1 MRFRNVWG
9 AHTSISELQFGF
21 KPGLSTT
28 MCTVVIVSRSPKFM
42 VVLLMLLR
50 LLTRTVDHTIL
61 LDKLLSR
68 GLPNVMVCFLL
79 RGTSPSV
86 CELNGMVSPQMLSV
100 LFSYSLHRRF
110 AEGVVTFQCGLL
122 LGEYLCWCSCI
133 C

>member
-1 MRFRNVWG
+1 
-9 AHTSISELQFGF
+9 
-21 KPGLSTT
+21 
-28 MCTVVIVSRSPKFM
+28 M

-86 CELNGMVSPQMLSV
+86 CETKWNSFTSDAFSSV
-100 LFSYSLHRRF
+100 FLLF
-110 AEGVVTFQCGLL
+110 T
-122 LGEYLCWCSCI
+122 
-133 C
+133 